1 MARAAAK
8 AVSLEESVF
17 MCVSQ
22 VVVIVDGGILSAIV
36 QALTRY
42 SANDPQFSVNDRSLF
57 TGKSHA
63 IGGASRPNGRPME
76 KGRGEAGAPSDGPAL
91 ARQDKSRQGRSS

>member
-8 AVSLEESVF
+8 ALSLEERVF

-22 VVVIVDGGILSAIV
+22 VVVIVDGGILSAIL

-42 SANDPQFSVNDRSLF
+42 SANDLQFPVNDRSLF
-57 TGKSHA
+57 TGVPATGTPAAGKSHA
-63 IGGASRPNGRPME
+63 IGGASRPNGLADGEESGAIR
-76 KGRGEAGAPSDGPAL
+76 KGSYGLTA
-91 ARQDKSRQGRSS
+91 K